1 MKLTDKFLT
10 KLIEHTEN
18 VFTNYERKPHLN
30 DEDLIKETSDLYENK
45 NIILVTKNSYQI
57 DNILKETQTPWVYHY
72 SLNLNWVVFFNNL
85 YEKMWL
91 QDLVNDDVREIYL
104 KTWRLELIFNHVDG
118 IIESGDK
125 IYLVRDDVKLI
136 QKDLR
141 RFTLS

>member
-10 KLIEHTEN
+10 KLIEHTES
-18 VFTNYERKPHLN
+18 VFIDYERKPHLN
-30 DEDLIKETSDLYENK
+30 DEDLIKEASGLYENK

-57 DNILKETQTPWVYHY
+57 DNILKESQTPWVYHY
-72 SLNLNWVVFFNNL
+72 SLNLNWVVFFNNF

-91 QDLVNDDVREIYL
+91 QDLVVDDMEEIYL
-104 KTWRLELIFNHVDG
+104 KTWRLELIFNHIDG

-125 IYLVRDDVKLI
+125 VYLIKDDVKLI

-141 RFTLS
+141 RFTLN